1 MRFEL
6 ITEENLDD
14 YTDNGEFPNFVHYPM
29 KKLREDFYDVK
40 KKDTLIFWGAEGH
53 NIKSKNVTLK
63 SIGKFDGTLE
73 EVLDVL
79 KSSLPPSQVM
89 LVHTE
94 HGEIYRAI
102 VPRRRMR

>member
-94 HGEIYRAI
+94 RGEIYRAI

>member
-53 NIKSKNVTLK
+53 NIKSKNVALK

-94 HGEIYRAI
+94 RGEIYRAI
-102 VPRRRMR
+102 VPRRRSR